1 MPPMRY
7 APFVLPLCLPL
18 GGTVIMIL
26 VMMGGCHDKA
36 PSTDPESA
44 NPIVPPFA
52 SGLLEE
58 PKETELLQLHPVG
71 GGQTPGQAMDPMA
84 AIQQARER
92 VNNNPQ
98 DLEALIFLG
107 NAYYDI
113 QHYQE
118 AADLYQKALE
128 LNSDNA
134 QVRTDRATA
143 LYRLGRPKEA
153 IDELTLALASDDHHE
168 NALYNL
174 GMIKLTAFND
184 RKGAIDAWTQLIGM
198 TQDQQLIADLD
209 KRLTALRQ
217 PPGTASAEQGAMA
230 SATPPVAG
238 PPGSESGAAQQLPQ
252 DHPK

>member
-1 MPPMRY
+1 MPPMRR
-7 APFVLPLCLPL
+7 APFILLLFLPL
-18 GGTVIMIL
+18 GVMVIMVL
-26 VMMGGCHDKA
+26 VMTTGGCHDTS
-36 PSTDPESA
+36 PSSELESA

-58 PKETELLQLHPVG
+58 PKKTDTLQFHPVG
-71 GGQTPGQAMDPMA
+71 PVQAADPMA

-92 VNNNPQ
+92 VNKNPK
-98 DLEALIFLG
+98 DLQALIFLG
-107 NAYYDI
+107 NANYDI
-113 QHYQE
+113 QRYQE

-153 IDELTLALASDDHHE
+153 VDELTLALASDDHHE

-174 GMIKLTAFND
+174 GMIKLSAFND
-184 RKGAIDAWTQLIGM
+184 REGALAAWTQLKGI

-209 KRLTALRQ
+209 KRVAALHR
-217 PPGTASAEQGAMA
+217 PPGTASAELGGTVP
-230 SATPPVAG
+230 ATLPAAV
-238 PPGSESGAAQQLPQ
+238 PPGSESGAALQLPQ